1 MTDILTVTHE
11 RPEFA
16 PWASFVVGR
25 MSGVSS
31 WIVVDS
37 SETPA
42 PELWQGVK
50 YLHAPLANIPEK
62 RNLALAMSSAEWI
75 MWQDDDDWSHPQKGK
90 ILRAINPEADI
101 AGSLYTWFVDL
112 HTREVE
118 RHGRERGLPFLNT
131 IIARRELAQAVQF
144 NEAQT
149 RGSDIAW
156 LDQLCQNRDVATARL
171 PVSFI
176 LCHDKNI
183 GNTRDAHNYKYSIND
198 ISNVVGRKAWGK
210 TTSNMTALAR
220 RIWS

>member
-25 MSGVSS
+25 MSGVGN
-31 WIVVDS
+31 WIVIDS
-37 SETPA
+37 SEVA
-42 PELWQGVK
+42 RPELWQGAK

-62 RNLALAMSSAEWI
+62 RNLALAMSSSDWI
-75 MWQDDDDWSHPQKGK
+75 MWQDDDDWSHPHKAD
-90 ILRAINPEADI
+90 ILRAINPEAGI

-131 IIARRELAQAVQF
+131 IIARRELAQAVKF
-144 NEAQT
+144 NETIT

-156 LDQLCQNRDVATARL
+156 LDQLCQNQDIATARL
-171 PVSFI
+171 PVSFL

-183 GNTRDAHNYKYSIND
+183 GNKRTIHSYKYPLTDIRDA
-198 ISNVVGRKAWGK
+198 VGRKAWGK